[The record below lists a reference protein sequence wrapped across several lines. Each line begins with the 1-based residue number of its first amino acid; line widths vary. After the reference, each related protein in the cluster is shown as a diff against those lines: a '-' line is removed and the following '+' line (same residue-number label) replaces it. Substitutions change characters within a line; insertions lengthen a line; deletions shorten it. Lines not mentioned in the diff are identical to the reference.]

1 MARPASSGQGALAM
15 HRLVPRLL
23 VLCLGILVALG
34 VYGGVRLA
42 STSCNP
48 LARSACVRVLF
59 IGNSYTYVN
68 DLPTVFRE
76 LARAAGQNVE
86 TNIVANG
93 GETLAQ
99 HAASSDDR
107 AVLGGSSW
115 QYVVLQEQSEIPSVE
130 SLRQTGMYPATRS
143 LVASARADGATPILL
158 ETWAHRDGWS
168 DYGLTFVSMQAAIDQ
183 GYATIAGELKVS
195 IAPAGQ
201 VWQLVAT
208 HDPGITL
215 WQSDGSHPTPAG
227 TFLAACT
234 LYARIFGPCPVGGSY
249 TAGLSTTDAAT
260 IEAAANQD

>member
-1 MARPASSGQGALAM
+1 M

-23 VLCLGILVALG
+23 VLCLGVLVALG
-34 VYGGVRLA
+34 VYGGIRLV

-48 LARSACVRVLF
+48 LARTACVRVLF

-76 LARAAGQNVE
+76 MARAAGENIE
-86 TNIVANG
+86 TSMVAEG

-99 HAASSDDR
+99 HAASSDDST
-107 AVLGGSSW
+107 AIGGSHW

-130 SLRQTGMYPATRS
+130 SLRQSGMYPAARS
-143 LVASARADGATPILL
+143 LVASIRADGATPILL
-158 ETWAHRDGWS
+158 DTWAHRDGWA
-168 DYGLTFVSMQAAIDQ
+168 DYGLTFATMQAAIDQ

-201 VWQLVAT
+201 VWQLVAGR
-208 HDPGITL
+208 DPGIAL
-215 WQSDGSHPTPAG
+215 WQADGSHPTLAG

-234 LYARIFGPCPVGGSY
+234 LYTRVFGPCPVGGSY
-249 TAGLSTTDAAT
+249 TAGLPAAVAAA
-260 IEAAANQD
+260 IEAAANQN

>member
-1 MARPASSGQGALAM
+1 M

-34 VYGGVRLA
+34 VYGGFRLA

-68 DLPTVFRE
+68 DLPSVFRE
-76 LARAAGQNVE
+76 IARAAGQNVE
-86 TNIVANG
+86 TSTVANG

-107 AVLGGSSW
+107 QAIGGSQW

-130 SLRQTGMYPATRS
+130 SLRQSDMYPATRS
-143 LVASARADGATPILL
+143 LVADVRAAGATPILL

-168 DYGLTFVSMQAAIDQ
+168 DYGLTFTTMQAAIDQ
-183 GYATIAGELKVS
+183 GYATMAGELKVS

-201 VWQLVAT
+201 VWQLVSS
-208 HDPGITL
+208 HDPGIEL

-227 TFLAACT
+227 TFLAACA
-234 LYARIFGPCPVGGSY
+234 LYTRIFGPCPVGGPY
-249 TAGLSTTDAAT
+249 TGGLPAAEASI
-260 IEAAANQD
+260 IEAVANQN